1 MGFFG
6 FISSRDR
13 PVEVDFPKRYRSP
26 ALIGAAR
33 ERC

>member
-1 MGFFG
+1 MRFSG
-6 FISSRDR
+6 FIFSRDR